1 MLSNSYSHECSKSS
15 GREGCHLPPGGAGGA
30 GGHSQP
36 VPLGR
41 RRPCAISRLRLAAA
55 GLGAS
60 AAVRERC
67 GSAAGIDGSAAVRE
81 RCGNGSAAGMDGGAA
96 GMGGP
101 CGAGALR
108 FRPRSRLEVCGRA
121 GDGCFLKSQALSV
134 PESSVGGLRLVW
146 GIFCWFFFFFL
157 VFVFFFFKSL

>member
-1 MLSNSYSHECSKSS
+1 M
-15 GREGCHLPPGGAGGA
+15 PPSPRRAGGA

-67 GSAAGIDGSAAVRE
+67 GSAAGMDGSAAVRE
-81 RCGNGSAAGMDGGAA
+81 RCGSAAGMDGGAA

-146 GIFCWFFFFFL
+146 GIFLLFFFFPF
-157 VFVFFFFKSL
+157 